1 MPETEH
7 VVEVRIVGLPL
18 DVYKAAA
25 EHFDELKREFE
36 LLRMEDDVVESIPN
50 RLLEV
55 SDRLSTRYSRFTT
68 SPNEI
73 RDQALRHGDKAVD
86 LDYKVPSSARDACI
100 ELEKLLDEADE
111 FCRSG
116 EHLLTLAASPEVVS
130 FRRWFL
136 TEFVRQID
144 GEDPISWAEYQAS
157 FRGAV

>member
-1 MPETEH
+1 
-7 VVEVRIVGLPL
+7 
-18 DVYKAAA
+18 
-25 EHFDELKREFE
+25 
-36 LLRMEDDVVESIPN
+36 
-50 RLLEV
+50 
-55 SDRLSTRYSRFTT
+55 
-68 SPNEI
+68 
-73 RDQALRHGDKAVD
+73 
-86 LDYKVPSSARDACI
+86 VPSSARDACI